1 VRYEGDF
8 EPRYIVTSG
17 DLLIGM
23 DGEFRCH
30 IWRGAD
36 ALLNQRVCRLTNFS
50 SALLPRFLYY
60 GINNY
65 LKKIED
71 VTAFT
76 TVKHLSSKTIGSIQ
90 FPLPPLEEQRRI
102 VAILDEAFEGL
113 SRARAN
119 AEANFQ
125 SAREL
130 FESCL
135 NAEIDALVELYGTEK
150 VADLCDAIV
159 DCPNRTA
166 PVVDYP
172 TEYKMIRTTNIR
184 NGRLSLDQVRYVTAE
199 TYERWTRRQ
208 VPEIGDVL
216 LTREA
221 PLGEAAKIVT
231 DDHVFLGQRIV
242 SYRVNREKLFPD
254 FLLLSFRSKFLK
266 AQFENFAAG
275 ATVQHM
281 RVPQSKELE
290 IPRPPMAEQSSSIE
304 KLNRVLRASE
314 DLAFSVQKSILDID
328 ELRQSLL
335 QKAFAGELTIKE
347 FA

>member
-1 VRYEGDF
+1 MVEG
-8 EPRYIVTSG
+8 
-17 DLLIGM
+17 LN
-23 DGEFRCH
+23 DGA
-30 IWRGAD
+30 RGVAQKG
-36 ALLNQRVCRLTNFS
+36 LYLNSLRE
-50 SALLPRFLYY
+50 LPIR
-60 GINNY
+60 
-65 LKKIED
+65 
-71 VTAFT
+71 
-76 TVKHLSSKTIGSIQ
+76 
-90 FPLPPLEEQRRI
+90 LPPLEEQRRI

-119 AEANFQ
+119 AEANLQ
-125 SAREL
+125 NAREL

-135 NAEIDALVELYGTEK
+135 NAEIDALVELHGTEK
-150 VADLCDAIV
+150 VADLCEAIV

-208 VPEIGDVL
+208 VPQAGDVL

-290 IPRPPMAEQSSSIE
+290 IPRPPIAEQSSSIE

-314 DLAFSVQKSILDID
+314 ELAHSVQKSILDID

-335 QKAFAGELTIKE
+335 QKAFAGELTVRE